1 MKQQK
6 QKKFNDEVERGQQR
20 QEEEGKHSQRAI
32 FRPKLLSLDLM
43 MTHTQRRTHKDTPRD
58 THTQRDKHTRTDS
71 QML

>member
-6 QKKFNDEVERGQQR
+6 QKEFNDELEREQQR

-58 THTQRDKHTRTDS
+58 AHTQRDKHTRTDS